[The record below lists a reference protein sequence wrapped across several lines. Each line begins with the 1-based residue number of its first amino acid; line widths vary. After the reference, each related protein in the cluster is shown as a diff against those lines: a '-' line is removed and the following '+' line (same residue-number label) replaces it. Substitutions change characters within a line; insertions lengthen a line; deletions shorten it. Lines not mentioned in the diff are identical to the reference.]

1 MNNSNNINVMFHS
14 VFLPLPESFASPLL
28 VIRCKYIPI
37 YLIKQINYEQNTKI
51 DRYSF
56 IPINLTLQIML
67 YFHANEKKQYLYR

>member
-1 MNNSNNINVMFHS
+1 MFHS
-14 VFLPLPESFASPLL
+14 VFSPATGKCCFTPLGDSLQ
-28 VIRCKYIPI
+28 YILI

>member
-1 MNNSNNINVMFHS
+1 MFHS
-14 VFLPLPESFASPLL
+14 VFSPATGKCCFILL
-28 VIRCKYIPI
+28 VIRCKYILI

-51 DRYSF
+51 NRYSF

>member
-1 MNNSNNINVMFHS
+1 MLCSTLFFFCYQKS
-14 VFLPLPESFASPLL
+14 VVSLL
-28 VIRCKYIPI
+28 SVIRCKYILI
-37 YLIKQINYEQNTKI
+37 YLIKQINYEQNAKI

>member
-1 MNNSNNINVMFHS
+1 MLCFTLFFSRYRKV
-14 VFLPLPESFASPLL
+14 FASPLL
-28 VIRCKYIPI
+28 VIRCKYILI

-67 YFHANEKKQYLYR
+67 YFHANEKKQYLHR

>member
-1 MNNSNNINVMFHS
+1 MLCSTLFFFCYQKS
-14 VFLPLPESFASPLL
+14 VVSLL
-28 VIRCKYIPI
+28 SVIRCKYILI

-67 YFHANEKKQYLYR
+67 YFHANEKKQYLHR

>member
-1 MNNSNNINVMFHS
+1 MFHS
-14 VFLPLPESFASPLL
+14 VFLPLPESVASPPLL
-28 VIRCKYIPI
+28 VIRCKYILI

>member
-1 MNNSNNINVMFHS
+1 MLCYTLF
-14 VFLPLPESFASPLL
+14 FLLCYQKGVGSLL
-28 VIRCKYIPI
+28 SVIRSKYVPI

-56 IPINLTLQIML
+56 IPINLTLRIML

>member
-1 MNNSNNINVMFHS
+1 MFHS
-14 VFLPLPESFASPLL
+14 VFSPATRKCCFTPLL

-67 YFHANEKKQYLYR
+67 YFHANEKKQYLHR

>member
-1 MNNSNNINVMFHS
+1 MLCFTLFFSRYRKVL
-14 VFLPLPESFASPLL
+14 LPPLL
-28 VIRCKYIPI
+28 VISCKYILI

>member
-1 MNNSNNINVMFHS
+1 MLCSTLFFFCYQKS
-14 VFLPLPESFASPLL
+14 VVSLL
-28 VIRCKYIPI
+28 SVIRCKYILI

>member
-1 MNNSNNINVMFHS
+1 MESTVRLYSPKIAEIFKFLNSIF
-14 VFLPLPESFASPLL
+14 
-28 VIRCKYIPI
+28 YI
-37 YLIKQINYEQNTKI
+37 YEQNTKI

>member
-1 MNNSNNINVMFHS
+1 MLCSTLFFFCYQKS
-14 VFLPLPESFASPLL
+14 VVSLL
-28 VIRCKYIPI
+28 SVIRCKYILI

-67 YFHANEKKQYLYR
+67 YFHANEKK

>member
-1 MNNSNNINVMFHS
+1 MLCFTLFS
-14 VFLPLPESFASPLL
+14 LPLPESVASSLL
-28 VIRCKYIPI
+28 VIRCKYILI
-37 YLIKQINYEQNTKI
+37 YLIKQINDEQNTKI